1 MTKLLTIVT
10 LICVVALTAAGVAVL
25 LEARGLLH
33 DASGLLQ
40 DTRDDLAARNQQAET
55 LLTAAQQASQKA
67 IEAEGAQ
74 IEHFNAEMTEVR
86 KSTNAVKQ
94 LVQHT
99 DLRLNGTDNHP
110 ELGLLGQFSTV
121 AWNAGV
127 VVQDAD
133 TVMRDTGKSIEELQP
148 SLANLARASSAAADA
163 MADPHIRETLAHVDD
178 TSAQTAEAMK
188 QLAGVAA
195 NAKTASDLALARLR
209 EAMRPQKL
217 VVTVFERLLG
227 LTAEGAQ
234 IWYATH

>member
-1 MTKLLTIVT
+1 MTKVVLAITG
-10 LICVVALTAAGVAVL
+10 ICVLALSAAGVAVL
-25 LEARGLLH
+25 LEARSLLRETNGLV
-33 DASGLLQ
+33 Q
-40 DTRDDLAARNQQAET
+40 ETRTDLAARNQQAET
-55 LLTAAQQASQKA
+55 LFAAAQQASQKA
-67 IEAEGAQ
+67 IQAEDAQ
-74 IEHFNAEMTEVR
+74 IEHFNAEMAEVR

-110 ELGLLGQFSTV
+110 ELGLLGQFTTV
-121 AWNAGV
+121 AWHAGV

-133 TVMRDTGKSIEELQP
+133 TVMRDAGKSIEELQP
-148 SLANLARASSAAADA
+148 SLVNLARASSAAADA
-163 MADPHIRETLAHVDD
+163 MADPHIRETIAHVDD

-209 EAMRPQKL
+209 DAMRPQKL
-217 VVTVFERLLG
+217 FVTVLQKLLG

>member
-1 MTKLLTIVT
+1 MTKLLTAVT
-10 LICVVALTAAGVAVL
+10 ILCVVALTAAGVAVL
-25 LEARGLLH
+25 LEARALLRE
-33 DASGLLQ
+33 ANGLLQ
-40 DTRDDLAARNQQAET
+40 ETREDLAQRNQQAET
-55 LLTAAQQASQKA
+55 LIAAAQQASQKA
-67 IEAEGAQ
+67 IEAESAQ
-74 IEHFNAEMTEVR
+74 IEHFNLEMREVR

-133 TVMRDTGKSIEELQP
+133 TVMRDASKSIEELQP
-148 SLANLARASSAAADA
+148 SLANLARASSAAADT
-163 MADPHIRETLAHVDD
+163 MADPHIRETIAHVDE
-178 TSAQTAEAMK
+178 TSTQTAEAMK

-209 EAMRPQKL
+209 DALRPQKL
-217 VVTVFERLLG
+217 AVTVLEKLLG
-227 LTAEGAQ
+227 LASEGAQ
-234 IWYATH
+234 IYYATH